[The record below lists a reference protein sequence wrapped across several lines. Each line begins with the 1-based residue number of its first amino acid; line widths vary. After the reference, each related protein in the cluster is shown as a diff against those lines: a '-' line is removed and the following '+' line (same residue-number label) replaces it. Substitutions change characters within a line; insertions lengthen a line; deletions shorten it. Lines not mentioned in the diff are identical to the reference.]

1 MISAGIALATLSAT
15 AYNTGLVLEKR
26 ALDRL
31 PPIDVRRALSLA
43 RTVLS
48 APEWLAGFALMLC
61 GLGIQVVVL
70 TIEPVTVVAPV
81 LACGVA
87 VVLVL
92 SRVMLRER
100 LGAGELG
107 CIAMLAVALI
117 LLGLSTGGPASA
129 VGHDVSG
136 APMAATVVLSCAL
149 GLLVAVSALRAE
161 DSKPQAPVL
170 GVSYGIG
177 SGLLYGVAA
186 LAIKAL
192 SGTLTDHRGLGG
204 TAIAVATSPYLYLV
218 ACCSLAGLGVFQTA
232 LQRCRASIMAP
243 VSNIAGS
250 LYFIVVGTWLFHEH
264 LPSEPAKLAFRF
276 AGIIVAGLVLVMLPR
291 LASPAPITPRAVA
304 PQRH

>member
-48 APEWLAGFALMLC
+48 APQWLAGFALMLC

-192 SGTLTDHRGLGG
+192 SGTLTD
-204 TAIAVATSPYLYLV
+204 
-218 ACCSLAGLGVFQTA
+218 LAGLGVFQTA